1 MILLL
6 KKERFPVEDTIKK
19 YSSEEAL
26 EIIKNFVKEEC
37 QKTKESFE
45 RHVGPQLDNS
55 YDLSGDAYANYLVG
69 KNASLTS
76 ILTKIRLVAG
86 DWDN

>member
-1 MILLL
+1 MND
-6 KKERFPVEDTIKK
+6 EIKG
-19 YSSEEAL
+19 YDPEEAL
-26 EIIKNFVKEEC
+26 KIIRNFVKEEC

-45 RHVGPQLDNS
+45 RHVGPQLDDS

-76 ILTKIRLVAG
+76 IPTKIRLVTG
-86 DWDN
+86 DWDD